1 MGISDVDFGISISS
15 LKSIDVEYDDDWLLS
30 QQTKGMES
38 INELV
43 NPWDTD
49 DDNDAAAAA
58 AAAAGNRSVRMMY
71 ASEAA

>member
-15 LKSIDVEYDDDWLLS
+15 LKSIDVEYDDWLTS

-43 NPWDTD
+43 NPWETD
-49 DDNDAAAAA
+49 DDNDAAAATND
-58 AAAAGNRSVRMMY
+58 NRSLRMMY